1 MVEELF
7 INSKDAYATWGVRMG
22 NSFIEALYAPS
33 PMKEVIENKS
43 RLEHGKRV
51 IYSNRKVDERELTL
65 TFTIEGTSQS
75 DYISKYKDFITEI
88 SNEEVTINVPT
99 LGTEIYHV
107 YYLRSTSYAISR
119 NRMFS
124 KISVRF
130 CEPNPSPEG
139 RI

>member
-1 MVEELF
+1 M
-7 INSKDAYATWGVRMG
+7 
-22 NSFIEALYAPS
+22 
-33 PMKEVIENKS
+33 
-43 RLEHGKRV
+43 EHGKRV